1 MKSTALDDY
10 LQAHGIRE
18 RVRADTSHLSILTSM
33 IQLHYSG
40 LPTEPGTGWSHAGEG
55 AARGHSCASARAG
68 CACCWHHRGWRG
80 RSGVQAPVGRP
91 GHQKCHNARDIM
103 PPWPGPPGRRAKLG
117 ISKKRFR
124 RPSGVPPLSSS
135 FERIS
140 HFAAGAARPFCSNP
154 YQFGFPRI
162 LGCLLEHGL

>member
-103 PPWPGPPGRRAKLG
+103 PPWPGPPGRRAKLS
-117 ISKKRFR
+117 ISKKGFDAPVACH
-124 RPSGVPPLSSS
+124 PSAPLLRESLILPPEQRALFVQTPINS
-135 FERIS
+135 
-140 HFAAGAARPFCSNP
+140 
-154 YQFGFPRI
+154 GFPGS
-162 LGCLLEHGL
+162 LGVC